1 MTGAERLAQGD
12 AVTLDDMLA
21 AREQRVARQR
31 QALVSYRQP
40 LISLTLV
47 SPGAVKNGP
56 AWRALMAIARREI
69 RARCQ
74 QQEWVIVGES
84 ATDDRCGPE
93 WIVAVCAGAKTLKQ
107 VMVALEQQHPLGRL
121 WDIDVIDTDGR
132 AISRQA
138 LGFAGRQC
146 LICNDLSHACARSRR
161 HALPELLDEI
171 ARRIERYERD
181 DW

>member
-1 MTGAERLAQGD
+1 MTGAERLAEGE
-12 AVTLDDMLA
+12 AVTLDEMLT
-21 AREQRVARQR
+21 AREQRVARQ
-31 QALVSYRQP
+31 QHALVSYRQP

-56 AWRALMAIARREI
+56 VWRKLMAIACREI
-69 RARCQ
+69 HARCQ
-74 QQEWVIVGES
+74 QQGWEVVGES

-93 WIVAVCAGAKTLKQ
+93 WIVAVCAEVKTIKQ
-107 VMVALEQQHPLGRL
+107 VMVDLEQQHPLGRL
-121 WDIDVIDTDGR
+121 WDIDVIDKNGN

-138 LGFAGRQC
+138 LGFPGRQC

-181 DW
+181 DC